1 MPIACK
7 WPSAHNLKKNNK
19 LLFKLE
25 CHNWVPDAE
34 PFGPGLTN
42 IHFANRLAVSGHKF
56 SPVSEKICKLNNSQF
71 KF

>member
-34 PFGPGLTN
+34 PFGPGLT
-42 IHFANRLAVSGHKF
+42 
-56 SPVSEKICKLNNSQF
+56 
-71 KF
+71 